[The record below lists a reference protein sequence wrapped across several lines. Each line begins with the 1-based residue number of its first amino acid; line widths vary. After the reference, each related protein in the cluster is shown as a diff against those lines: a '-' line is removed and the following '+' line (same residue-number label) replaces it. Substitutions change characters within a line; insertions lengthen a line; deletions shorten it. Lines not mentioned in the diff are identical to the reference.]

1 MTEPVLH
8 RTSVETGRGESILQ
22 APLAMLQRPARVV
35 IAGESN
41 SGKTWLTNTLLGAQ
55 VLPTSFVTRTV
66 LPTVIESG
74 PRPRL
79 VLERHDR
86 SRVTTSWEEVE
97 AGTCKGR
104 RLCVRLP
111 SARLRGLRLID
122 TPGLGDGDEAM
133 SRRVRSIC
141 RTADVVV
148 WCTSALQAWKGSE
161 LAFWLSLPASV
172 RDKGVLVLTF
182 ADMLRHDQDM
192 RRVFARLQAEAALY
206 FQRMVT
212 AAQLPDL
219 LVRATSE
226 YVACAP
232 QRSAPEHSSLAPA
245 RLGA

>member
-1 MTEPVLH
+1 MTGPVLH
-8 RTSVETGRGESILQ
+8 RTSVEAGRGKSILQ

-35 IAGESN
+35 IAGECN
-41 SGKTWLTNTLLGAQ
+41 SGKTWLTNALLGAQ
-55 VLPTSFVTRTV
+55 VLPTSFVTRTA
-66 LPTVIESG
+66 LPTVVESG
-74 PRPRL
+74 PKARL

-86 SRVTTSWEEVE
+86 SRVATSWEEVE
-97 AGTCKGR
+97 AGACEGR

-111 SARLRGLRLID
+111 SARLKGLRLID

-182 ADMLRHDQDM
+182 ADMLRHDQDVT
-192 RRVFARLQAEAALY
+192 RVLARLQAEAALY
-206 FQRMVT
+206 FQEMVT

-219 LVRATSE
+219 LAQARPERA
-226 YVACAP
+226 ACAIQQP
-232 QRSAPEHSSLAPA
+232 AIELPSLMPA
-245 RLGA
+245 LLGA